1 MPSKKIVMDNA
12 FLYFLSLLLFK
23 QKGKHIGAVLISV
36 IIIFLLSSVLFI
48 SSSLQKSLLSTL
60 EKQADFTVSRVQA
73 GKSVN
78 TPIDWLDKVLEI
90 DGVSNVTPRVYGRY
104 FFAPREHSFLVVGID
119 FFDEQSSKEF
129 KALIKDLDM
138 KSFLSSES
146 MLVGSGVKTFL
157 AEHYYK
163 ESFSFKTPQG
173 SFKKVKIYQTL
184 PSQSNLI
191 ANDMIIMPIDMAR
204 DIFGLGENEVTDIT
218 FNVPN
223 DAEWDN
229 IISKLHLLFYDVR
242 VVEKREIKKAYEN
255 LYNYKGGLFLILYL
269 VTMAT
274 FMLILYQR
282 YSMVYSTERKE
293 IGILRAVGWS
303 IKDILKLKFY
313 ETAVVVLVS
322 FIVGVVLA
330 YLYVFVLHAPLLSQ
344 IFLGG
349 ANLPN
354 HIEFVPVLEFGLLGS
369 IFLFYAIPF
378 LAAALIPAWKIA
390 VTPPKEAML

>member
-1 MPSKKIVMDNA
+1 MQNNA
-12 FLYFLSLLLFK
+12 FLYFLTLLLFK
-23 QKGKHIGAVLISV
+23 QKGKHIGVVLISV

-48 SSSLQKSLLSTL
+48 SSSLQNTLLGTL
-60 EKQADFTVSRVQA
+60 ESQADFTVSRVQA
-73 GKSVN
+73 GKTIN
-78 TPIDWLDKVLEI
+78 TPSDWLDKVLEI
-90 DGVSNVTPRVYGRY
+90 NGVSQVAPRVYGRY
-104 FFAPREHSFLVVGID
+104 FFTPREKSFLVVGVD
-119 FFDEQSSKEF
+119 FFDEQSSKELQSLV
-129 KALIKDLDM
+129 KGLDL
-138 KSFLSSES
+138 KSFLSTDS
-146 MLVGSGVKTFL
+146 MLVGEGVKSFL
-157 AEHYYK
+157 SEHYYK
-163 ESFSFKTPQG
+163 EHFSFKTPEG
-173 SFKKVKIYQTL
+173 SFKKVKIHQTL
-184 PSQSNLI
+184 PSQTNLI
-191 ANDMIIMPIDMAR
+191 ANDMIIMSIELAR
-204 DIFGLGENEVTDIT
+204 EIFGLGEDEVTDIT

-269 VTMAT
+269 VAMVT

-313 ETAVVVLVS
+313 ETVVVVLIS
-322 FIVGVVLA
+322 FVLGVVFA
-330 YLYVFVLHAPLLSQ
+330 YLYVFVLNAPLLSQ

-354 HIEFVPVLEFGLLGS
+354 HVEFVPVLEFGLLGS

-378 LAAALIPAWKIA
+378 LAAVLIPAWKIA

>member
-1 MPSKKIVMDNA
+1 MNSNA
-12 FLYFLSLLLFK
+12 FLHFLTLLLFK
-23 QKGKHIGAVLISV
+23 QKGKHIGAILISV

-48 SSSLQKSLLSTL
+48 SSSLQDTLLGTL
-60 EKQADFTVSRVQA
+60 ESQSDFTVSRVQA
-73 GKSVN
+73 GKAAN
-78 TPIDWLDKVLEI
+78 TPVEWVDKVLEI
-90 DGVSNVTPRVYGRY
+90 NGISKVAPRVYGRY
-104 FFAPREHSFLVVGID
+104 FFAPREESFLVVGVD
-119 FFDEQSSKEF
+119 FFDEQSSKE
-129 KALIKDLDM
+129 LRSLVKDLDL
-138 KSFLSSES
+138 KSFLSTDS
-146 MLVGSGVKTFL
+146 MLVGEGVKTFL
-157 AEHYYK
+157 KEHYYK
-163 ESFSFKTPQG
+163 EYFSFKTPQG
-173 SFKKVKIYQTL
+173 SFKKVKIHQTL
-184 PSQSNLI
+184 PSQTNLI
-191 ANDMIIMPIDMAR
+191 ANDMIIIPIDLAR
-204 DIFGLGENEVTDIT
+204 EIFGLGEDEVTDIT

-229 IISKLHLLFYDVR
+229 IIGKLHLLFYDVR
-242 VVEKREIKKAYEN
+242 VVEKREIRKAYEN

-269 VTMAT
+269 VTMVT

-313 ETAVVVLVS
+313 ETAVVVLMS
-322 FIVGVVLA
+322 FVLGVVLA
-330 YLYVFVLHAPLLSQ
+330 YLYVFIWDAPLLSQ

-378 LAAALIPAWKIA
+378 LAAVLIPAWKIA

>member
-1 MPSKKIVMDNA
+1 MNNNA
-12 FLYFLSLLLFK
+12 FLHFLTLLLFK

-48 SSSLQKSLLSTL
+48 SSSLQHTLLGTVES
-60 EKQADFTVSRVQA
+60 QSDFTVSRVQA
-73 GKSVN
+73 GKTIN
-78 TPIDWLDKVLEI
+78 TPLEWVDKVLEI
-90 DGVSNVTPRVYGRY
+90 NGISKVAPRVYGRY
-104 FFAPREHSFLVVGID
+104 FFAPREESFLVVGVD
-119 FFDEQSSKEF
+119 FFDEQSSKE
-129 KALIKDLDM
+129 LRSLVKDLDL
-138 KSFLSSES
+138 KSFLSTDS
-146 MLVGSGVKTFL
+146 MLVGEGVKRFL
-157 AEHYYK
+157 SEHYYK
-163 ESFSFKTPQG
+163 EHFSFKTPDG
-173 SFKKVKIYQTL
+173 RFKKVTVHQTL
-184 PSQSNLI
+184 SSQTNLI
-191 ANDMIIMPIDMAR
+191 ANDIIIMPIELAR
-204 DIFGLGENEVTDIT
+204 EIFGLGEDEVTDIT

-229 IISKLHLLFYDVR
+229 IIGKLHLLFYDVR
-242 VVEKREIKKAYEN
+242 VVEKREISKAYEN

-269 VTMAT
+269 VAMVT

-322 FIVGVVLA
+322 FVLGVILA
-330 YLYVFVLHAPLLSQ
+330 YLYVFIWDAPLLSQ

-354 HIEFVPVLEFGLLGS
+354 QVEFVPVLEFGLLGS

-378 LAAALIPAWKIA
+378 LAAVLIPAWKIA

>member
-1 MPSKKIVMDNA
+1 MNSNA
-12 FLYFLSLLLFK
+12 FLHFMTLLLFK

-48 SSSLQKSLLSTL
+48 SSSLQKTLLTTL
-60 EKQADFTVSRVQA
+60 ESQSDFTVSRVQA
-73 GKSVN
+73 GKAIN
-78 TPIDWLDKVLEI
+78 TPVDWLDEIEQINGISKVA
-90 DGVSNVTPRVYGRY
+90 PRVYGRY
-104 FFAPREHSFLVVGID
+104 FFAPREESFLIVGVD
-119 FFDEQSSKEF
+119 FFDEQSAKELQ
-129 KALIKDLDM
+129 ALVKDLDL
-138 KSFLSSES
+138 KSFLSTDS
-146 MLVGSGVKTFL
+146 MLVGSGVKAFL
-157 AEHYYK
+157 SAHYYK
-163 ESFSFKTPQG
+163 EAFSFKTPKG
-173 SFKKVKIYQTL
+173 SFKKVKIHETL
-184 PSQSNLI
+184 PSQSNLL
-191 ANDMIIMPIDMAR
+191 ANDMIIMPLELAR
-204 DIFGLGENEVTDIT
+204 EIFGMAENEVTDIT

-229 IISKLHLLFYDVR
+229 IIAKLHLLFYDVR
-242 VVEKREIKKAYEN
+242 VVEKREVQKAYEN

-269 VTMAT
+269 VAMVT

-303 IKDILKLKFY
+303 IKDVLKLKFY

-322 FIVGVVLA
+322 FVLGVVLA
-330 YLYVFVLHAPLLSQ
+330 YLYVFVWGAPLLSQ

-354 HIEFVPVLEFGLLGS
+354 TVTFVPVMEFGLLGS

-378 LAAALIPAWKIA
+378 LAAVLIPAWKIA

>member
-1 MPSKKIVMDNA
+1 MTSRKSMGNA
-12 FLYFLSLLLFK
+12 FLYFLTLLLFK

-48 SSSLQKSLLSTL
+48 SSSLQKSLLTTL
-60 EKQADFTVSRVQA
+60 ESQSDFTVSRVQA

-78 TPIDWLDKVLEI
+78 TPSDWLDQILEI
-90 DGVSNVTPRVYGRY
+90 NGVIKASPRVYGRY
-104 FFAPREHSFLVVGID
+104 YFAPREESFLVVGVD
-119 FFDEQSSKEF
+119 FFDEQSSRE
-129 KALIKDLDM
+129 LRSLVKDLDL
-138 KSFLSSES
+138 KRFLSTES
-146 MLVGSGVKTFL
+146 MIVGQGVKAFL
-157 AEHYYK
+157 EEHYYK
-163 ESFSFKTPQG
+163 ETFSFKTPKG
-173 SFKKVKIYQTL
+173 KFKKVKIDQTL
-184 PSQSNLI
+184 SSQTNLI
-191 ANDMIIMPIDMAR
+191 ANDMIILPIELAR
-204 DIFGLGENEVTDIT
+204 EIFGLDEDEVTDIT

-229 IISKLHLLFYDVR
+229 IIAKLHLLFYDVR

-269 VTMAT
+269 VAMVT

-313 ETAVVVLVS
+313 ETVVVVLVS
-322 FIVGVVLA
+322 FILGVVLA
-330 YLYVFVLHAPLLSQ
+330 YLYVFIWGAPLLSQ

-354 HIEFVPVLEFGLLGS
+354 HVTFVPVLEFGLLGS

-378 LAAALIPAWKIA
+378 LAAVLIPAWKIA

>member
-1 MPSKKIVMDNA
+1 MRNSA
-12 FLYFLSLLLFK
+12 FLYFLTLLLFK

-48 SSSLQKSLLSTL
+48 SSSLQNTLLSTL
-60 EKQADFTVSRVQA
+60 RGQADFTVSRVQA
-73 GKSVN
+73 GKAVN
-78 TPIDWLDKVLEI
+78 TPVDWLDKVIEI
-90 DGVSNVTPRVYGRY
+90 DGVSRVTPRVYGRY
-104 FFAPREHSFLVVGID
+104 FFTPREHSFLVVGID
-119 FFDEQSSKEF
+119 FFDEQSSKELRSLV
-129 KALIKDLDM
+129 KELDI
-138 KSFLSSES
+138 KSFLSVDS
-146 MLVGSGVKTFL
+146 MLVGAGVSTFL

-163 ESFSFKTPQG
+163 DSFSFKTPQG
-173 SFKKVKIYQTL
+173 SFKKVKIVQTL
-184 PSQSNLI
+184 PSQSNI
-191 ANDMIIMPIDMAR
+191 ITNDMIIMPIDLAR
-204 DIFGLGENEVTDIT
+204 KIFGLGEDEVTDIT

-269 VTMAT
+269 VTMVT

-313 ETAVVVLVS
+313 ETAVVVFVS
-322 FIVGVVLA
+322 FILGVVLA
-330 YLYVFVLHAPLLSQ
+330 YLYVFIWDAPLLSQ

-349 ANLPN
+349 ANLPD
-354 HIEFVPVLEFGLLGS
+354 HVAFVPVLEFGLLGS

-378 LAAALIPAWKIA
+378 IAAALIPAWKIA

>member
-1 MPSKKIVMDNA
+1 MNNNA
-12 FLYFLSLLLFK
+12 FLHFLTLLLFK
-23 QKGKHIGAVLISV
+23 QKSKHIGAVLISV

-48 SSSLQKSLLSTL
+48 SSSLQSTL
-60 EKQADFTVSRVQA
+60 LGTLESQSDFTVSRVQA
-73 GKSVN
+73 GKTIN
-78 TPIDWLDKVLEI
+78 TPTAWMDEVLEI
-90 DGVSNVTPRVYGRY
+90 NGISQVAPRIYGRY
-104 FFAPREHSFLVVGID
+104 FFAPREESFLVVGVD
-119 FFDEQSSKEF
+119 FFDEQSSKELRSLV
-129 KALIKDLDM
+129 KELDL
-138 KSFLSSES
+138 KSFLSTDS
-146 MLVGSGVKTFL
+146 MLVGEGVKTFL
-157 AEHYYK
+157 EAHYYK
-163 ESFSFKTPQG
+163 EHFSFKTPQG
-173 SFKKVKIYQTL
+173 SFKKVKIHQTL
-184 PSQSNLI
+184 PAQTNLI
-191 ANDMIIMPIDMAR
+191 ANDMIIMPIDLVR
-204 DIFGLGENEVTDIT
+204 EIFGLGEDEVTDIT

-229 IISKLHLLFYDVR
+229 IIGKLHLLFYDVR
-242 VVEKREIKKAYEN
+242 VVEKREIRKAYEN

-269 VTMAT
+269 VAMVT

-313 ETAVVVLVS
+313 ETVVVVLVS
-322 FIVGVVLA
+322 FILGVILA
-330 YLYVFVLHAPLLSQ
+330 YLYVFIWDAPLLSQ

-354 HIEFVPVLEFGLLGS
+354 HVEFVPVLEFGLLGS

-378 LAAALIPAWKIA
+378 LAAVLIPAWKIA

>member
-1 MPSKKIVMDNA
+1 MNSNA
-12 FLYFLSLLLFK
+12 FLHFLTLLLFK

-48 SSSLQKSLLSTL
+48 SSSLQNTLLGTL
-60 EKQADFTVSRVQA
+60 ESQSDFTVSRVQA
-73 GKSVN
+73 GKTIN
-78 TPIDWLDKVLEI
+78 TPLEWVDKVLEI
-90 DGVSNVTPRVYGRY
+90 NGVSKVAPRVYGRY
-104 FFAPREHSFLVVGID
+104 FFAPREESFLVVGVD
-119 FFDEQSSKEF
+119 FFDEQSSKE
-129 KALIKDLDM
+129 LRSLVKDLDL
-138 KSFLSSES
+138 KSFLSTDS
-146 MLVGSGVKTFL
+146 MLVGEGVKRFL
-157 AEHYYK
+157 SEHYYK
-163 ESFSFKTPQG
+163 EHFSFKTPDG
-173 SFKKVKIYQTL
+173 KFKKVKVHQTL
-184 PSQSNLI
+184 PSQTNLM
-191 ANDMIIMPIDMAR
+191 ANDMIIMPIDLAR
-204 DIFGLGENEVTDIT
+204 EIFGLGEDKVTDIT

-229 IISKLHLLFYDVR
+229 IIGKLHLLFYDVR
-242 VVEKREIKKAYEN
+242 VVEKREIRKAYEN

-269 VTMAT
+269 VAMIT

-322 FIVGVVLA
+322 FVLGVVLA
-330 YLYVFVLHAPLLSQ
+330 YLYVFIWDAPLLSQ

-349 ANLPN
+349 TNLPN
-354 HIEFVPVLEFGLLGS
+354 HVEFVPVLEFGLLGS

-378 LAAALIPAWKIA
+378 LAAVLIPAWKIA

>member
-1 MPSKKIVMDNA
+1 MNNSA
-12 FLYFLSLLLFK
+12 FLYFLTLLLFK

-48 SSSLQKSLLSTL
+48 SSSLQHTLLNTVES
-60 EKQADFTVSRVQA
+60 QSDFTVSRVQA
-73 GKSVN
+73 GNAVN
-78 TPIDWLDKVLEI
+78 TPLEWVDKVLEI
-90 DGVSNVTPRVYGRY
+90 NGISKVAPRVYGRY
-104 FFAPREHSFLVVGID
+104 FFAPREESFLVLGVD
-119 FFDEQSSKEF
+119 FFDEQSSKELRSLV
-129 KALIKDLDM
+129 KGLDL
-138 KSFLSSES
+138 KSFLSTDS
-146 MLVGSGVKTFL
+146 MLVGEGVKTFL
-157 AEHYYK
+157 TEHYYK
-163 ESFSFKTPQG
+163 EYFSFKTPDG
-173 SFKKVKIYQTL
+173 KFKKVKVHQTL

-191 ANDMIIMPIDMAR
+191 ANDMIIMPIELAR
-204 DIFGLGENEVTDIT
+204 EIFGLGEDEVTDIT

-229 IISKLHLLFYDVR
+229 IIGKLHLLFYDVR
-242 VVEKREIKKAYEN
+242 VVEKREVRKAYEN

-269 VTMAT
+269 VTMVT

-322 FIVGVVLA
+322 FVLGVVLA
-330 YLYVFVLHAPLLSQ
+330 YLYVFIWDAPLLSQ

-354 HIEFVPVLEFGLLGS
+354 HVEFVPVLEFGLLGS

-378 LAAALIPAWKIA
+378 LAAVLIPAWKIA